1 MKNTK
6 HTSPARRSIIC
17 LLILLLCLAG
27 LPQPVAAST
36 QTMPA
41 SLSAKAVLS
50 ATGSLAGIRISWS
63 QAAYA
68 EGYKIYRSDSQSGTY
83 RLLKTIV
90 SGSTRTYTDYS
101 ISPDRFYYYR
111 IQAYHKHLLST
122 HSSALSAPVKAIYVR
137 VSQITL
143 SHPTATLYAGKT
155 LKLSAVTVGTIA
167 PYRSTVS
174 KITFRS
180 SNPTVATVDS
190 SGTITA
196 VNPGT
201 ATITA
206 SCSDVNFHTV
216 SSFCRM
222 TVYESMRVPLPAGS
236 YAVTSSYGWRTP
248 IQTATGLSSSFHAGI
263 DLATYNKA
271 IPVYAAKSGTVVQTG
286 RSNASG
292 NFVLIRH
299 GDDGLYTFYGHLS
312 RISVGNGAMVNKNT
326 VIGLT
331 GSTGISTGIHLHF
344 AISRTTR
351 YWTQEDTLDPSRFIR
366 FA

>member
-1 MKNTK
+1 
-6 HTSPARRSIIC
+6 
-17 LLILLLCLAG
+17 
-27 LPQPVAAST
+27 
-36 QTMPA
+36 
-41 SLSAKAVLS
+41 
-50 ATGSLAGIRISWS
+50 
-63 QAAYA
+63 
-68 EGYKIYRSDSQSGTY
+68 
-83 RLLKTIV
+83 
-90 SGSTRTYTDYS
+90 
-101 ISPDRFYYYR
+101 
-111 IQAYHKHLLST
+111 
-122 HSSALSAPVKAIYVR
+122 
-137 VSQITL
+137 
-143 SHPTATLYAGKT
+143 LYAGKT
-155 LKLSAVTVGTIA
+155 LKLSAATVGTIP

-180 SNPTVATVDS
+180 SNPSVATVDA
-190 SGTITA
+190 SGTVTA

-206 SCSDVNFHTV
+206 SCSDVNFQTV
-216 SSFCRM
+216 SSFCKM
-222 TVYESMRVPLPAGS
+222 TVYESMRVPLLAGS
-236 YAVTSSYGWRTP
+236 YAVTSTYGWRTP

-271 IPVYAAKSGTVVQTG
+271 VPVYAAKTGTVVQTG
-286 RSNASG
+286 RSNSSG

-312 RISVGNGAMVNKNT
+312 RISVGNGATVNKNT

-366 FA
+366 FS